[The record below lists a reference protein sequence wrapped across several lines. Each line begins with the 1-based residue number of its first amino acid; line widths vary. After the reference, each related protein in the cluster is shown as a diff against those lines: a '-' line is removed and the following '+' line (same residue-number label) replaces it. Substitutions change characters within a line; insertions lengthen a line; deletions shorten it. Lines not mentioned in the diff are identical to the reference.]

1 MHAIAS
7 CFASMP
13 AARIPSRP
21 AAPRRGWRM
30 TLGAL
35 AIGAVT
41 LVSALAG
48 GQSARAEEPVYI
60 RSGQVD
66 LAKVLAPAP
75 LPDSRTTQDDFRIL
89 FELQAS
95 RTPAQVEQAKT
106 DVLRVLSGFSGAVGT
121 DLSKTAA
128 PVANEVIDRAWK
140 QAYVLVIEAKKHWA
154 RERPYLVNAKIQLVL
169 PAENT
174 PSYPSGH
181 ATYGT
186 LMAILL
192 ANMVP
197 EKATAIFERGW
208 EMGFDRLIG
217 GVHYPSDV
225 DAGRISASVLG
236 AELLRSPV
244 FQADL
249 ARAAVE
255 VRTALKLPPLASAAT
270 PVAAPAAAPSATP
283 ATSPAASSAPVQ
295 PLPAAAAPAR

>member
-1 MHAIAS
+1 MLPLLCILLIVGPAMHAIAS
-7 CFASMP
+7 CVTFDP
-13 AARIPSRP
+13 GARIAPSRP

-30 TLGAL
+30 
-35 AIGAVT
+35 AIGA
-41 LVSALAG
+41 LVLAAALAG
-48 GQSARAEEPVYI
+48 GQPVRAEEPVYI
-60 RSGQVD
+60 AAGQVD

-75 LPDSRTTQDDFRIL
+75 LPESRTTTADFRIL

-95 RTPAQVEQAKT
+95 RTPAQVEQAKA

-121 DLSKTAA
+121 DLSKKAA
-128 PVANEVIDRAWK
+128 PITNEVIDRAWK
-140 QAYVLVIEAKKHWA
+140 QAYVLVIDAKKHWS
-154 RERPYLVNAKIQLVL
+154 RQRPYLANAQIQLAV

-192 ANMVP
+192 ANIVP
-197 EKATAIFERGW
+197 EKATAIFDRGW

-225 DAGRISASVLG
+225 DAGRITGSVLG
-236 AELLRSPV
+236 AELLRSPAL
-244 FQADL
+244 QADL

-255 VRTALKLPPLASAAT
+255 VRTALGLPPLQAGAEPAA
-270 PVAAPAAAPSATP
+270 PAPAAAP
-283 ATSPAASSAPVQ
+283 VM